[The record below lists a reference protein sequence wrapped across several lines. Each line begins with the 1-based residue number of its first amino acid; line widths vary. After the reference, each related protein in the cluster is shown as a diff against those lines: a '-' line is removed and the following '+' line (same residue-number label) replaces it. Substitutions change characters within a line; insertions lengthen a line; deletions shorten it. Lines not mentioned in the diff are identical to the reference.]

1 VLGQTNGIVQYQRP
15 MTEFNKK
22 TRQLLLSKRV
32 NTVLWN
38 YQTNAWN
45 MNDNYTKQSVDNIV
59 SDEGNSRL
67 AIRISKAMPVL
78 LKQYIGWRIAPKLWE
93 SAIGTIDYWFKS
105 TILPMSYNID
115 DYRII
120 IDETNNPVQI
130 QRK

>member
-1 VLGQTNGIVQYQRP
+1 

-93 SAIGTIDYWFKS
+93 SAIGTID
-105 TILPMSYNID
+105 
-115 DYRII
+115 
-120 IDETNNPVQI
+120 
-130 QRK
+130 

>member
-1 VLGQTNGIVQYQRP
+1 

-67 AIRISKAMPVL
+67 AIRISK
-78 LKQYIGWRIAPKLWE
+78 
-93 SAIGTIDYWFKS
+93 
-105 TILPMSYNID
+105 SYAC
-115 DYRII
+115 
-120 IDETNNPVQI
+120 TT
-130 QRK
+130 

>member
-1 VLGQTNGIVQYQRP
+1 

-78 LKQYIGWRIAPKLWE
+78 LKQYTGWRIAPKLWE
-93 SAIGTIDYWFKS
+93 SAIGTID
-105 TILPMSYNID
+105 
-115 DYRII
+115 
-120 IDETNNPVQI
+120 
-130 QRK
+130 

>member
-1 VLGQTNGIVQYQRP
+1 

-38 YQTNAWN
+38 YQTNTWN

-93 SAIGTIDYWFKS
+93 SAIGTID
-105 TILPMSYNID
+105 
-115 DYRII
+115 
-120 IDETNNPVQI
+120 
-130 QRK
+130 